1 MANTIV
7 FIDSHIPDNEYLML
21 TRSSAIEYRILD
33 KHRDGIEQMVDALAG
48 QNGYDSI
55 QIISHGAPGSITI
68 GDTVLDHNSLSQ
80 YADQLATLGKA
91 LTTDGDLLLYG
102 CNVGE
107 GDDGHAFI
115 AALAHI
121 TGADVAASDDLTG
134 SATKGGDWTLEVHN
148 GTIENIVLPMTGF
161 NGVLGNTA
169 PTFISG
175 NGKVTTDFGGFDDAR
190 SVTVQSD
197 GKILLAG
204 SSGDDFALARYNSEG
219 SLDTTLSS
227 DGKLTTDF
235 GGSDFGNSV
244 ALQPDGKIL
253 LAGSSNGNFAVVRY
267 NPNGSLDTSFGFNGR
282 VTTDF
287 GSLEDYGYSVTVQSD
302 GKILLAGSSDGDFAL
317 ARYSSDG
324 SLDTTFSSYGKFTT
338 DFGGSDYGYS
348 VVLQP
353 DGKILLA
360 GTSSCDFALARY
372 NTDGSLDTSFNDD
385 GKLTTDFG
393 DYDFGYSVTVQPDG
407 KILVT
412 GSSNSDFALARY
424 NSDGSLDTTLSSD
437 GKLTTDFGGY
447 DSGYSVTVQPDGK
460 ILVAGLTG
468 FGNGD
473 FDVARYNSNGALDST
488 FGSDGKVTTDF
499 GGGWDG
505 CYSLALLSDGRIL
518 VAGLSGD
525 DFALARYNSDGSLD
539 TTFHTCNTR
548 HGAPTYIEHGSAVVL
563 DNIVQIFDAE
573 LAASNNYAGASLT
586 LTRHDGTNANDL
598 FSGAG
603 IVVAA
608 ASGAVTIDDTDIGI
622 YTWTAGTLTLSF
634 NNNATKALVN
644 HAMQSLAYEYASDAP
659 PSSVQIDWTFNDG
672 DNSGALSTIGS
683 TLVAIDKLPTFTDF
697 TYPVATTA
705 EDHAVKISFSDLLA
719 HSNATDVDG
728 TVESFTVKGITSGT
742 LTIGSDA
749 STATVWVAAINN
761 AIDATHDAWWTP
773 ESNANGTFVTFEV
786 VAYDND
792 GAESIIAIPVT
803 VTVSSENDAPTF
815 INSDGKVTTDF
826 GSSDYGNSVTV
837 QADGKILLA
846 GSSDGDFAAVRY
858 NSDGSLD
865 TTFGSDGIVTTD
877 FGGSDYSSSITVQP
891 DSKILLAGLGNGN
904 FVLARYNSDG
914 SLDTSFDYDGKL
926 ATDLGEYDYGHSIA
940 LQPDG
945 KILVVGSNDNFTL
958 ARYKS
963 DGTLDTSFGYDGKLT
978 IDFGGGD
985 HGNNVTVQADG
996 KILVAG
1002 RSYDFLPD
1010 FALARY
1016 RSDGSLDTSFG
1027 YDGKLTTDFGLV
1039 DYAYIVAIQPDGKIL
1054 VGGNTS
1060 MGSSSGHSYSAFV
1073 LARYN
1078 SDGSLDTSFDYD
1090 GKLTT
1095 DFGGNVTV
1103 QTDGKILVADTSA
1116 QVINSDFPVARYNSN
1131 GSLDTSFNY
1140 DGKLATDF
1148 GNSIAVQPD
1157 GKILVAGTSAQGI
1170 NSNFAV
1176 ARYNS
1181 DGSLDTRFNA
1191 FNTLN
1196 GAPTYLKNGRAVVL
1210 DRDVKLF
1217 DAELSASNNYAGAS
1231 LTLARHSGA
1240 NADDLFSD
1248 AGIVAAA
1255 ASGDVT
1261 IDSINIATCTW
1272 SAGTLALVFNNNA
1285 TQALVN
1291 HAMQSLVYENAS
1303 DAPPSS
1309 VQIDWTFNDGDSS
1322 GALSTIGSTLVTIV
1336 TDPVATT
1343 EEDRPVKISFSD
1355 LFAYR
1360 NGSEVD
1366 GAVESFTV
1374 KTINSGALTIG
1385 RDASTATAWDAAT
1398 NHTIDA
1404 THYAWW
1410 RPNHNA
1416 NGMLDAFTVVAHHN
1430 DGEESITTTPAIV
1443 NVASVNDAPTFIPCN
1458 GKVTTDFGSNDDGNS
1473 VAVQADGKILLAGSS
1488 GDDFALARYNSD
1500 GSLDTTFGSNGK
1512 LATDFGGV
1520 DYGYSVTV
1528 QPDGKILLAGQHFH
1542 NDSVY
1547 NIDLAV
1553 SRYNS
1558 DGSLDATFG
1567 SNGKLATAVA
1577 NYGSITSVTAQPD
1590 GKILVASTSEGVS
1603 AVARYNSDGS
1613 LDTTIGDFGLQNYG
1627 KSVTLQPD
1635 GQILVTGVSYSYNRY
1650 TYTNNIYFFLA
1661 RFHSDGSLDIRLTT
1675 DFAVDSVAVQADGKI
1690 LVAGS
1695 SDGDFA
1701 LARYN
1706 SDGSIDTSFSS
1717 DGKLV
1722 TDFAGS
1728 DDHGSSV
1735 TVQLDGKILVAG
1747 SSDGDFAL
1755 ARYNSDG
1762 LLDTSFSYDGRD
1774 TTNFGG
1780 SDDSCNNVTMQAD
1793 GKILV
1798 TGSSGGDFAV
1808 ARYNSDGS
1816 LDTTFNGFN
1825 TLNGAPTYIK
1835 HGNAVVLD
1843 NDVQIFDAEL
1853 AASNN
1858 YAGASLTLA
1867 RHGGAS
1873 ADDRFSGPGIVA
1885 AASGTGG
1892 IVTVDGTDIGTYT
1905 WSAGTLTLVFNN
1917 NATQALVNH
1926 AMQSL
1931 AYENASDAPPSSVQI
1946 DWTFNDG
1953 DRSGALSTTGSTM
1966 VQITNGQVGIAQDG
1980 YLAHTLVWVDSNNNG
1995 VRDWADTNS
2004 NGLWDSGEGEAW
2016 TQTDSTGQFSSLP
2029 DNGTLRIAANPA
2041 GGSTDIS
2048 TGLPFTGTFSA
2059 PSGSTVIN
2067 PLTTLLVAAGG
2078 DATSV
2083 NKALGLD
2090 IALDL
2095 ATYDPLAILSASGAS
2110 SGDQAQALAIQCKAI
2125 QIANIMDIAISAAHG
2140 AGATNANMSDM
2151 TTRIAASLL
2160 ADAGTGAV
2168 NLDNSAVIANA
2179 MTSAAQTVVSDTTAL
2194 NAQKTA
2200 IADATALI
2208 NSKIGTASSGSDLFS
2223 SITNMVAAQIVAQ
2236 ETLATQASQAI
2247 QNNSSA
2253 SLTLDSG
2260 NIDSAVSAAISQVGV
2275 IHPPTITNFSP
2286 LDGAT
2291 NVPVDSDLHFTFSDA
2306 IQGGTGLIEIHRDSA
2321 TGPVVESYD
2330 PLHNGNLS
2338 LSGNVLTVNP
2348 TNNLD
2353 HNTHYYVTF
2362 AQSSIDNLFGDHFI
2376 GSTDYDL
2383 FTVADP
2389 YAESDGNGDSTPTV
2403 LLGIGGLAPLAWVLL

>member
-1 MANTIV
+1 M
-7 FIDSHIPDNEYLML
+7 
-21 TRSSAIEYRILD
+21 
-33 KHRDGIEQMVDALAG
+33 
-48 QNGYDSI
+48 
-55 QIISHGAPGSITI
+55 
-68 GDTVLDHNSLSQ
+68 
-80 YADQLATLGKA
+80 
-91 LTTDGDLLLYG
+91 
-102 CNVGE
+102 
-107 GDDGHAFI
+107 
-115 AALAHI
+115 
-121 TGADVAASDDLTG
+121 
-134 SATKGGDWTLEVHN
+134 
-148 GTIENIVLPMTGF
+148 
-161 NGVLGNTA
+161 
-169 PTFISG
+169 
-175 NGKVTTDFGGFDDAR
+175 
-190 SVTVQSD
+190 
-197 GKILLAG
+197 
-204 SSGDDFALARYNSEG
+204 
-219 SLDTTLSS
+219 
-227 DGKLTTDF
+227 
-235 GGSDFGNSV
+235 
-244 ALQPDGKIL
+244 
-253 LAGSSNGNFAVVRY
+253 
-267 NPNGSLDTSFGFNGR
+267 
-282 VTTDF
+282 
-287 GSLEDYGYSVTVQSD
+287 
-302 GKILLAGSSDGDFAL
+302 
-317 ARYSSDG
+317 
-324 SLDTTFSSYGKFTT
+324 
-338 DFGGSDYGYS
+338 
-348 VVLQP
+348 
-353 DGKILLA
+353 
-360 GTSSCDFALARY
+360 
-372 NTDGSLDTSFNDD
+372 
-385 GKLTTDFG
+385 
-393 DYDFGYSVTVQPDG
+393 
-407 KILVT
+407 
-412 GSSNSDFALARY
+412 
-424 NSDGSLDTTLSSD
+424 
-437 GKLTTDFGGY
+437 
-447 DSGYSVTVQPDGK
+447 QPDGK

-473 FDVARYNSNGALDST
+473 FDVARYNSNGSLDST

-505 CYSLALLSDGRIL
+505 CYSLALLSDGKIL

-525 DFALARYNSDGSLD
+525 DFALARYNGDGSLD

-563 DNIVQIFDAE
+563 DNIGQIFDAE
-573 LAASNNYAGASLT
+573 LAASNNYAGASLR
-586 LTRHDGTNANDL
+586 LARHDGTNANDL

-603 IVVAA
+603 IVAA
-608 ASGAVTIDDTDIGI
+608 VASGVVTIDDTDIGI

-672 DNSGALSTIGS
+672 DSRGALSTIGS
-683 TLVAIDKLPTFTDF
+683 TLFAIDKLPTFTDF

-728 TVESFTVKGITSGT
+728 TVESFTVKGVISGI
-742 LTIGSDA
+742 LTIGNDEA
-749 STATVWVAAINN
+749 SAINN
-761 AIDATHDAWWTP
+761 TIDATHDAWWTP
-773 ESNANGTFVTFEV
+773 ESNTNGTLDTFVV
-786 VAYDND
+786 VAHDND
-792 GAESIIAIPVT
+792 GGESISAMPVT
-803 VTVSSENDAPTF
+803 VTVSAENDAPTF
-815 INSDGKVTTDF
+815 INSNGKVTNDF

-858 NSDGSLD
+858 KSDGSLD

-877 FGGSDYSSSITVQP
+877 FGGSDYCSSITVQP
-891 DSKILLAGLGNGN
+891 DGKILLAGLGNGK
-904 FVLARYNSDG
+904 FALARYNSGG

-926 ATDLGEYDYGHSIA
+926 ATDLGRWNGGYSVA
-940 LQPDG
+940 LQ
-945 KILVVGSNDNFTL
+945 S
-958 ARYKS
+958 
-963 DGTLDTSFGYDGKLT
+963 
-978 IDFGGGD
+978 
-985 HGNNVTVQADG
+985 DG

-1002 RSYDFLPD
+1002 SNDGD
-1010 FALARY
+1010 FA
-1016 RSDGSLDTSFG
+1016 
-1027 YDGKLTTDFGLV
+1027 V
-1039 DYAYIVAIQPDGKIL
+1039 
-1054 VGGNTS
+1054 
-1060 MGSSSGHSYSAFV
+1060 
-1073 LARYN
+1073 ARYN

-1090 GKLTT
+1090 GIVTT
-1095 DFGGNVTV
+1095 DLGRWFGGCSVTV
-1103 QTDGKILVADTSA
+1103 QADGKILVTGASGLDFAVARYNYDGSLDTSFDYDGKVTAGFGGMWNYGNSVALQPDGKILFAVGGGWVSSGGHSGSTFALARYNYDGSPDTSFDYDGKLATYFGNGVTVQPDGKILVEGYSVTVQSDGKILVADTSA
-1116 QVINSDFPVARYNSN
+1116 QVINSDFPIARYNN
-1131 GSLDTSFNY
+1131 DGSLDTSFNY
-1140 DGKLATDF
+1140 DGKLASDF
-1148 GNSIAVQPD
+1148 GNSITVQPD

-1181 DGSLDTRFNA
+1181 DGSLDTTFNA

-1196 GAPTYLKNGRAVVL
+1196 GTPTYLKNGHAVVL
-1210 DRDVKLF
+1210 DSDVQIF
-1217 DAELSASNNYAGAS
+1217 DAELATSNNYAGAS
-1231 LTLARHSGA
+1231 LMLARHGGA
-1240 NADDLFSD
+1240 NADDLFSG

-1255 ASGDVT
+1255 ASGTVT
-1261 IDSINIATCTW
+1261 IDSTNIATCTW

-1322 GALSTIGSTLVTIV
+1322 GALSTIGSTLMTIV

-1343 EEDRPVKISFSD
+1343 AEDQAVNISFSD

-1473 VAVQADGKILLAGSS
+1473 VAVQADSKILFAGSS

-1577 NYGSITSVTAQPD
+1577 NYGSISSVTAQPD

-1603 AVARYNSDGS
+1603 AVSRYNSDGS

-1892 IVTVDGTDIGTYT
+1892 IVTVDGTDIGTYILA
-1905 WSAGTLTLVFNN
+1905 AGTLTLVFDN

-1931 AYENASDAPPSSVQI
+1931 FYENASDAPPSSVQI

-1953 DRSGALSTTGSTM
+1953 DSSGALSTTGNTM
-1966 VQITNGQVGIAQDG
+1966 VLITNGQAGIAQDG

-1995 VRDWADTNS
+1995 ARDWADTNS

-2078 DATSV
+2078 DATIV

-2090 IALDL
+2090 IALNL
-2095 ATYDPLAILSASGAS
+2095 ATYDPLAALSASGAS

-2151 TTRIAASLL
+2151 TTRIGASLL
-2160 ADAGTGAV
+2160 SDAGTGAV

-2179 MTSAAQTVVSDTTAL
+2179 ITSAAQTVVGDTTAL

-2208 NSKIGTASSGSDLFS
+2208 NSKIGAASSGSDLPG
-2223 SITNMVAAQIVAQ
+2223 SITSMVAAQIVAQ
-2236 ETLATQASQAI
+2236 ETLASQASQAI

-2253 SLTLDSG
+2253 SLTLNNE
-2260 NIDSAVSAAISQVGV
+2260 NIDSAISAATSQVGV

-2291 NVPVDSDLHFTFSDA
+2291 VPVDSDLHFTFTDA
-2306 IQGGTGLIEIHRDSA
+2306 IQRGIGLIEIHRDSA
-2321 TGPVVESYD
+2321 TGPIVESYD

-2353 HNTHYYVTF
+2353 HNSHYYVTF

-2376 GSTDYDL
+2376 GSVDYDL

-2389 YAESDGNGDSTPTV
+2389 CAESDGNGDSTQEV
-2403 LLGIGGLAPLAWVLL
+2403 LLGIGGLALLAWVLL

>member
-1 MANTIV
+1 
-7 FIDSHIPDNEYLML
+7 
-21 TRSSAIEYRILD
+21 
-33 KHRDGIEQMVDALAG
+33 
-48 QNGYDSI
+48 
-55 QIISHGAPGSITI
+55 
-68 GDTVLDHNSLSQ
+68 
-80 YADQLATLGKA
+80 
-91 LTTDGDLLLYG
+91 
-102 CNVGE
+102 
-107 GDDGHAFI
+107 
-115 AALAHI
+115 
-121 TGADVAASDDLTG
+121 
-134 SATKGGDWTLEVHN
+134 VHN
-148 GTIENIVLPMTGF
+148 GTIESVVPPMTGF
-161 NGVLGNTA
+161 DGVLGNTA
-169 PTFISG
+169 PTFINS
-175 NGKVTTDFGGFDDAR
+175 NGKVTTDFGGYDDAR

-204 SSGDDFALARYNSEG
+204 SSGDDFALARYNIGG
-219 SLDTTLSS
+219 SLDTSFSS

-302 GKILLAGSSDGDFAL
+302 GKILLAGSSNGDFAL
-317 ARYSSDG
+317 ARYNTDG

-338 DFGGSDYGYS
+338 DFGGPDYGYS

-372 NTDGSLDTSFNDD
+372 NSDGSLDTSFNYD
-385 GKLTTDFG
+385 GKLATDFG
-393 DYDFGYSVTVQPDG
+393 DYDFGHSVTVQTDG

-424 NSDGSLDTTLSSD
+424 NSDGSLDTTFSFD

-525 DFALARYNSDGSLD
+525 DFALARYNGDGSLD

-548 HGAPTYIEHGSAVVL
+548 RGAPTYIEHGSAVVL

-573 LAASNNYAGASLT
+573 LAASNNYAGASLR
-586 LTRHDGTNANDL
+586 LARHDGTNANDL

-603 IVVAA
+603 IVAA
-608 ASGAVTIDDTDIGI
+608 ASSGIVTIDDTDIGI

-659 PSSVQIDWTFNDG
+659 PSSVLIDWTFNDG
-672 DNSGALSTIGS
+672 DSRGALSTTGS

-697 TYPVATTA
+697 TNPVATTA

-728 TVESFTVKGITSGT
+728 TVESFTVKGVISGI
-742 LTIGSDA
+742 LTIGNDEA
-749 STATVWVAAINN
+749 SAINN
-761 AIDATHDAWWTP
+761 TIDATHDAWWTP
-773 ESNANGTFVTFEV
+773 KSNANGTFDTFVV
-786 VAYDND
+786 VAHDND
-792 GAESIIAIPVT
+792 GGESISAMPVT
-803 VTVSSENDAPTF
+803 VIVSSENEAPTF
-815 INSDGKVTTDF
+815 INSNGKVTTDF

-877 FGGSDYSSSITVQP
+877 FGSSDYCSSITVQP
-891 DSKILLAGLGNGN
+891 DGKILLAGLGNGN
-904 FVLARYNSDG
+904 FALARYNSGG
-914 SLDTSFDYDGKL
+914 SLDKSFDYDGKL

-1054 VGGNTS
+1054 VGGNTW

-1116 QVINSDFPVARYNSN
+1116 QVINSDFPIARYNSD

-1148 GNSIAVQPD
+1148 GNSITVQPD

-1181 DGSLDTRFNA
+1181 DGSLDTTFNA

-1196 GAPTYLKNGRAVVL
+1196 GAPKYIKHGRAVVL
-1210 DRDVKLF
+1210 DSDVQIF
-1217 DAELSASNNYAGAS
+1217 DTELAASNNYAGAS

-1240 NADDLFSD
+1240 NADDLFSG

-1255 ASGDVT
+1255 ASGAVT
-1261 IDSINIATCTW
+1261 IDSTNIATYTW
-1272 SAGTLALVFNNNA
+1272 SAGKLALVFNNNA

-1291 HAMQSLVYENAS
+1291 YAMQSLAYENAS

-1322 GALSTIGSTLVTIV
+1322 RALSTIGSTLMIV

-1343 EEDRPVKISFSD
+1343 AEDQAIKISFSD
-1355 LFAYR
+1355 LFAYS
-1360 NGSEVD
+1360 NGSDVN
-1366 GAVESFTV
+1366 GAVDSFTV
-1374 KTINSGALTIG
+1374 KAVKSGTLAIG
-1385 RDASTATAWDAAT
+1385 RDASTATTWDAAT

-1404 THYAWW
+1404 THDAWW
-1410 RPNHNA
+1410 RPNQNA
-1416 NGMLDAFTVVAHHN
+1416 NDMLDAFTVIAHHN
-1430 DGEESITTTPAIV
+1430 DGEESVTTVQAFVEVTP
-1443 NVASVNDAPTFIPCN
+1443 VNDAPTFIPCN

-1473 VAVQADGKILLAGSS
+1473 VAVQADGKILFAGSS

-1520 DYGYSVTV
+1520 DYGNSVTV
-1528 QPDGKILLAGQHFH
+1528 LPDGKILLAGQHFH

-1577 NYGSITSVTAQPD
+1577 NYGSISSVTAQPD
-1590 GKILVASTSEGVS
+1590 GKILVASTSMAVS
-1603 AVARYNSDGS
+1603 SVARYNSDGS
-1613 LDTTIGDFGLQNYG
+1613 LDTTIGYFGLQDYG
-1627 KSVTLQPD
+1627 KSVTIQPD
-1635 GQILVTGVSYSYNRY
+1635 GKILVTGVSSSYNGY
-1650 TYTNNIYFFLA
+1650 TTSRYFFLA

-1675 DFAVDSVAVQADGKI
+1675 DFGVNSVAVQADGKI

-1706 SDGSIDTSFSS
+1706 GDGSIDTSFSS
-1717 DGKLV
+1717 DGKLA

-1728 DDHGSSV
+1728 DDHGCSV

-1762 LLDTSFSYDGRD
+1762 SLDTSFSYDGRD

-1843 NDVQIFDAEL
+1843 NDVQIFDVEL

-1873 ADDRFSGPGIVA
+1873 IDDRFSGSGIVA

-1892 IVTVDGTDIGTYT
+1892 VVTMDGTDIGTYIL
-1905 WSAGTLTLVFNN
+1905 SAGTLALVFNN

-1953 DRSGALSTTGSTM
+1953 DSSGALSTTGSTM
-1966 VQITNGQVGIAQDG
+1966 VLITNGQAGIAQDG

-1995 VRDWADTNS
+1995 VRDWADINS

-2016 TQTDSTGQFSSLP
+2016 TQTDSNGQFSSLP

-2078 DATSV
+2078 DATIV

-2090 IALDL
+2090 IALNL
-2095 ATYDPLAILSASGAS
+2095 ATYDPLAALSASGAS

-2125 QIANIMDIAISAAHG
+2125 QIANIMDIAISAVHG

-2160 ADAGTGAV
+2160 TDAGTGAV

-2179 MTSAAQTVVSDTTAL
+2179 ITSAAQTVVGDTTAL

-2208 NSKIGTASSGSDLFS
+2208 NSKIGAASSSSDLPG
-2223 SITNMVAAQIVAQ
+2223 SITSMVAAQIVAQ
-2236 ETLATQASQAI
+2236 ETLANQASQAI
-2247 QNNSSA
+2247 QNNSST

-2260 NIDSAVSAAISQVGV
+2260 NIDSAISAATSQVGV

-2291 NVPVDSDLHFTFSDA
+2291 SVPVDSDLHFTFSDA

-2330 PLHNGNLS
+2330 PLHSGNLS
-2338 LSGNVLTVNP
+2338 ISGNVLTVNP
-2348 TNNLD
+2348 TNTLD
-2353 HNTHYYVTF
+2353 HNAHYYVAF

-2376 GSTDYDL
+2376 GSVDYDL

-2389 YAESDGNGDSTPTV
+2389 YAESDGNGDSTQEV
-2403 LLGIGGLAPLAWVLL
+2403 LLGIGGLALLAWVLL

>member
-1 MANTIV
+1 MALYSLLLNLCNREFIMANTIV
-7 FIDSHIPDNEYLML
+7 FIDSHIPDNESLML
-21 TRSSAIEYRILD
+21 TRSSAIEYRIID
-33 KHRDGIEQMVDALAG
+33 EHRDGIEQMVDALAG

-68 GDTVLDHNSLSQ
+68 GDTVLDNNSLSQ
-80 YADQLATLGKA
+80 YADQLATIGKA

-107 GDDGHAFI
+107 GDEGHAFI
-115 AALAHI
+115 EALAYI

-134 SATKGGDWTLEVHN
+134 SATKGGDWALEVHN
-148 GTIENIVLPMTGF
+148 GTIENIVLPMAGF
-161 NGVLGNTA
+161 DGVLGNT
-169 PTFISG
+169 
-175 NGKVTTDFGGFDDAR
+175 
-190 SVTVQSD
+190 
-197 GKILLAG
+197 
-204 SSGDDFALARYNSEG
+204 
-219 SLDTTLSS
+219 
-227 DGKLTTDF
+227 
-235 GGSDFGNSV
+235 
-244 ALQPDGKIL
+244 
-253 LAGSSNGNFAVVRY
+253 
-267 NPNGSLDTSFGFNGR
+267 
-282 VTTDF
+282 
-287 GSLEDYGYSVTVQSD
+287 
-302 GKILLAGSSDGDFAL
+302 
-317 ARYSSDG
+317 
-324 SLDTTFSSYGKFTT
+324 
-338 DFGGSDYGYS
+338 
-348 VVLQP
+348 
-353 DGKILLA
+353 
-360 GTSSCDFALARY
+360 
-372 NTDGSLDTSFNDD
+372 
-385 GKLTTDFG
+385 
-393 DYDFGYSVTVQPDG
+393 
-407 KILVT
+407 
-412 GSSNSDFALARY
+412 
-424 NSDGSLDTTLSSD
+424 
-437 GKLTTDFGGY
+437 
-447 DSGYSVTVQPDGK
+447 
-460 ILVAGLTG
+460 
-468 FGNGD
+468 
-473 FDVARYNSNGALDST
+473 
-488 FGSDGKVTTDF
+488 
-499 GGGWDG
+499 
-505 CYSLALLSDGRIL
+505 
-518 VAGLSGD
+518 
-525 DFALARYNSDGSLD
+525 
-539 TTFHTCNTR
+539 
-548 HGAPTYIEHGSAVVL
+548 
-563 DNIVQIFDAE
+563 
-573 LAASNNYAGASLT
+573 
-586 LTRHDGTNANDL
+586 
-598 FSGAG
+598 
-603 IVVAA
+603 
-608 ASGAVTIDDTDIGI
+608 
-622 YTWTAGTLTLSF
+622 
-634 NNNATKALVN
+634 
-644 HAMQSLAYEYASDAP
+644 
-659 PSSVQIDWTFNDG
+659 
-672 DNSGALSTIGS
+672 
-683 TLVAIDKLPTFTDF
+683 
-697 TYPVATTA
+697 
-705 EDHAVKISFSDLLA
+705 
-719 HSNATDVDG
+719 
-728 TVESFTVKGITSGT
+728 
-742 LTIGSDA
+742 
-749 STATVWVAAINN
+749 
-761 AIDATHDAWWTP
+761 
-773 ESNANGTFVTFEV
+773 
-786 VAYDND
+786 
-792 GAESIIAIPVT
+792 
-803 VTVSSENDAPTF
+803 APTF

-877 FGGSDYSSSITVQP
+877 FGGSDYSSIITVQP

-926 ATDLGEYDYGHSIA
+926 ATDFGRWDGGYSVA

-945 KILVVGSNDNFTL
+945 KILVPGLSDGDFAV
-958 ARYKS
+958 ARYNS
-963 DGTLDTSFGYDGKLT
+963 NGTLDTSFDYDGIVATDLGRW
-978 IDFGGGD
+978 FGGCS
-985 HGNNVTVQADG
+985 VTVQADG
-996 KILVAG
+996 KILVTGASG
-1002 RSYDFLPD
+1002 TD
-1010 FALARY
+1010 FA
-1016 RSDGSLDTSFG
+1016 
-1027 YDGKLTTDFGLV
+1027 V
-1039 DYAYIVAIQPDGKIL
+1039 
-1054 VGGNTS
+1054 
-1060 MGSSSGHSYSAFV
+1060 
-1073 LARYN
+1073 ARYN
-1078 SDGSLDTSFDYD
+1078 YDGSLDTSFDYD
-1090 GKLTT
+1090 GKVAAG
-1095 DFGGNVTV
+1095 FGHMWSSGNSVALQPDGKILFAVESGGVSSGGSRAAAFALARYNYDGSPDTSFNYDGNLATYFGFWDGRFDGGYSVTL
-1103 QTDGKILVADTSA
+1103 QSDGKILVADTSA

-1140 DGKLATDF
+1140 DGKLATNF

-1196 GAPTYLKNGRAVVL
+1196 GAPKYIKQGRAVVL
-1210 DRDVKLF
+1210 DSDVQIF
-1217 DAELSASNNYAGAS
+1217 DIELAASNNYADAS
-1231 LTLARHSGA
+1231 LTLARHRGA
-1240 NADDLFSD
+1240 NADDHFSG

-1255 ASGDVT
+1255 ASGVVT
-1261 IDSINIATCTW
+1261 IDSTDIGTYTW
-1272 SAGTLALVFNNNA
+1272 SAGTLALAFNNNA

-1291 HAMQSLVYENAS
+1291 HAMQSLAYENAS

-1322 GALSTIGSTLVTIV
+1322 GALSTMGSTVVTIS
-1336 TDPVATT
+1336 DPVATT
-1343 EEDRPVKISFSD
+1343 AEDQPVKISFSD
-1355 LFAYR
+1355 LVAY
-1360 NGSEVD
+1360 NKTSDVD
-1366 GAVESFTV
+1366 GAVDSFTV

-1416 NGMLDAFTVVAHHN
+1416 NGMLDAFTVVAHNN

-1458 GKVTTDFGSNDDGNS
+1458 GKVTTDFGSNDDVNS

-1500 GSLDTTFGSNGK
+1500 GSLDTTFGSNGQ
-1512 LATDFGGV
+1512 LATDFGGF

-1528 QPDGKILLAGQHFH
+1528 QPEGKILLAGKHFH
-1542 NDSVY
+1542 NDSTVY
-1547 NIDLAV
+1547 NQDVAV
-1553 SRYNS
+1553 ARYNS
-1558 DGSLDATFG
+1558 NGTLDTTFG
-1567 SNGKLATAVA
+1567 HDGKLTTTVA
-1577 NYGSITSVTAQPD
+1577 HYGGVSNVTAQPD
-1590 GKILVASTSEGVS
+1590 GKILVASTSYGVS

-1613 LDTTIGDFGLQNYG
+1613 LDTTIGFDGNVDFGRWDSGNR
-1627 KSVTLQPD
+1627 VTIQPD
-1635 GQILVTGVSYSYNRY
+1635 GKILVTGMSYSYNAS
-1650 TYTNNIYFFLA
+1650 TYTHDSYFFLA
-1661 RFHSDGSLDIRLTT
+1661 RFHSDGSSDIRLAT

-1728 DDHGSSV
+1728 DDHGNSV
-1735 TVQLDGKILVAG
+1735 TVQPDGKILVAG

-1762 LLDTSFSYDGRD
+1762 SLDTSFSYDGRD

-1780 SDDSCNNVTMQAD
+1780 SDDGCNNVTMQAD

-1825 TLNGAPTYIK
+1825 TLNGAPTSIK
-1835 HGNAVVLD
+1835 HGNAVVLT

-1873 ADDRFSGPGIVA
+1873 TDDRFSGSGIVA
-1885 AASGTGG
+1885 TASGTGG
-1892 IVTVDGTDIGTYT
+1892 IVTVDGTDIGVYILA
-1905 WSAGTLTLVFNN
+1905 AGTLTLVFNN

-1926 AMQSL
+1926 FMQSL
-1931 AYENASDAPPSSVQI
+1931 FYENASDTPPSSVQI

-1953 DRSGALSTTGSTM
+1953 DSSGALSTTGSTM
-1966 VQITNGQVGIAQDG
+1966 VLITNGQAGIAQDG

-1995 VRDWADTNS
+1995 VRDWTDANS

-2016 TQTDSTGQFSSLP
+2016 ILTDSTGQFANLRG
-2029 DNGTLRIAANPA
+2029 NGTLRIVANPA

-2078 DATSV
+2078 DATIV

-2090 IALDL
+2090 IALNL
-2095 ATYDPLAILSASGAS
+2095 ATYDPLAALSASGTS

-2125 QIANIMDIAISAAHG
+2125 QIANIMDIAISAVHG

-2151 TTRIAASLL
+2151 ATRIAASLL
-2160 ADAGTGAV
+2160 ADAGTGSV

-2179 MTSAAQTVVSDTTAL
+2179 MTSAAQTVLGDTTAL

-2208 NSKIGTASSGSDLFS
+2208 NNKTGTASSGSDLPG
-2223 SITNMVAAQIVAQ
+2223 SITSMVAARIVAQ
-2236 ETLATQASQAI
+2236 ETLASQASQAI
-2247 QNNSSA
+2247 QHNSSA
-2253 SLTLDSG
+2253 YLTLDSG
-2260 NIDSAVSAAISQVGV
+2260 NIDSAISAATSQVGV
-2275 IHPPTITNFSP
+2275 IHPPTMTNFLP

-2291 NVPVDSDLHFTFSDA
+2291 DVPVDSDLHFTFSDA
-2306 IQGGTGLIEIHRDSA
+2306 IQRGIGLIEIHRDSA
-2321 TGPVVESYD
+2321 TGPLVESYD
-2330 PLHNGNLS
+2330 PLLSGNLS
-2338 LSGNVLTVNP
+2338 ISGNVLTVNP
-2348 TNNLD
+2348 TNNLA
-2353 HNTHYYVTF
+2353 HNAHYYVTF

-2376 GSTDYDL
+2376 GSADYDL

-2389 YAESDGNGDSTPTV
+2389 YTGSDGNGDSTPNV
-2403 LLGIGGLAPLAWVLL
+2403 LLGIGGLALLAWVLL

>member
-1 MANTIV
+1 M
-7 FIDSHIPDNEYLML
+7 
-21 TRSSAIEYRILD
+21 
-33 KHRDGIEQMVDALAG
+33 
-48 QNGYDSI
+48 
-55 QIISHGAPGSITI
+55 
-68 GDTVLDHNSLSQ
+68 
-80 YADQLATLGKA
+80 
-91 LTTDGDLLLYG
+91 
-102 CNVGE
+102 
-107 GDDGHAFI
+107 
-115 AALAHI
+115 
-121 TGADVAASDDLTG
+121 
-134 SATKGGDWTLEVHN
+134 
-148 GTIENIVLPMTGF
+148 
-161 NGVLGNTA
+161 
-169 PTFISG
+169 
-175 NGKVTTDFGGFDDAR
+175 
-190 SVTVQSD
+190 
-197 GKILLAG
+197 
-204 SSGDDFALARYNSEG
+204 
-219 SLDTTLSS
+219 
-227 DGKLTTDF
+227 
-235 GGSDFGNSV
+235 
-244 ALQPDGKIL
+244 
-253 LAGSSNGNFAVVRY
+253 
-267 NPNGSLDTSFGFNGR
+267 
-282 VTTDF
+282 
-287 GSLEDYGYSVTVQSD
+287 
-302 GKILLAGSSDGDFAL
+302 
-317 ARYSSDG
+317 
-324 SLDTTFSSYGKFTT
+324 
-338 DFGGSDYGYS
+338 
-348 VVLQP
+348 
-353 DGKILLA
+353 
-360 GTSSCDFALARY
+360 
-372 NTDGSLDTSFNDD
+372 
-385 GKLTTDFG
+385 
-393 DYDFGYSVTVQPDG
+393 
-407 KILVT
+407 
-412 GSSNSDFALARY
+412 
-424 NSDGSLDTTLSSD
+424 
-437 GKLTTDFGGY
+437 
-447 DSGYSVTVQPDGK
+447 QPDGK

-473 FDVARYNSNGALDST
+473 FDVARYNSNGSLDST

-505 CYSLALLSDGRIL
+505 CYSLALLSDGKIL

-525 DFALARYNSDGSLD
+525 DFALARYNGDGSLD

-563 DNIVQIFDAE
+563 DNIGQIFDAE
-573 LAASNNYAGASLT
+573 LAASNNYAGASLR
-586 LTRHDGTNANDL
+586 LARHDGTNANDL

-603 IVVAA
+603 IVAA
-608 ASGAVTIDDTDIGI
+608 VASGVVTIDDTDIGI

-672 DNSGALSTIGS
+672 DSRGALSTIGS
-683 TLVAIDKLPTFTDF
+683 TLFAIDKLPTFTDF

-728 TVESFTVKGITSGT
+728 TVESFTVKGVISGI
-742 LTIGSDA
+742 LTIGNDEA
-749 STATVWVAAINN
+749 SAINN
-761 AIDATHDAWWTP
+761 TIDATHDAWWTP
-773 ESNANGTFVTFEV
+773 ESNTNGTLDTFVV
-786 VAYDND
+786 VAHDND
-792 GAESIIAIPVT
+792 GGESISAMPVT
-803 VTVSSENDAPTF
+803 VTVSAENDAPTF
-815 INSDGKVTTDF
+815 INSNGKVTNDF

-858 NSDGSLD
+858 KSDGSLD

-877 FGGSDYSSSITVQP
+877 FGGSDYCSSITVQP
-891 DSKILLAGLGNGN
+891 DGKILLAGLGNGK
-904 FVLARYNSDG
+904 FALARYNSGG

-926 ATDLGEYDYGHSIA
+926 ATDLGRWNGGYSVA
-940 LQPDG
+940 LQ
-945 KILVVGSNDNFTL
+945 S
-958 ARYKS
+958 
-963 DGTLDTSFGYDGKLT
+963 
-978 IDFGGGD
+978 
-985 HGNNVTVQADG
+985 DG

-1002 RSYDFLPD
+1002 SNDGD
-1010 FALARY
+1010 FA
-1016 RSDGSLDTSFG
+1016 
-1027 YDGKLTTDFGLV
+1027 V
-1039 DYAYIVAIQPDGKIL
+1039 
-1054 VGGNTS
+1054 
-1060 MGSSSGHSYSAFV
+1060 
-1073 LARYN
+1073 ARYN

-1090 GKLTT
+1090 GIVTT
-1095 DFGGNVTV
+1095 DLGRWFGGCSVTV
-1103 QTDGKILVADTSA
+1103 QADGKILVTGASGLDFAVARYNYDGSLDTSFDYDGKVTAGFGGMWNYGNSVALQPDGKILFAVGGGWVSSGGHSGSTFALARYNYDGSPDTSFDYDGKLATYFGNGVTVQPDGKILVEGYSVTVQSDGKILVADTSA
-1116 QVINSDFPVARYNSN
+1116 QVINSDFPIARYNN
-1131 GSLDTSFNY
+1131 DGSLDTSFNY
-1140 DGKLATDF
+1140 DGKLASDF
-1148 GNSIAVQPD
+1148 GNSITVQPD

-1181 DGSLDTRFNA
+1181 DGSLDTTFNA

-1196 GAPTYLKNGRAVVL
+1196 GTPTYLKNGHAVVL
-1210 DRDVKLF
+1210 DSDVQIF
-1217 DAELSASNNYAGAS
+1217 DAELATSNNYAGAS
-1231 LTLARHSGA
+1231 LMLARHGGA
-1240 NADDLFSD
+1240 NADDLFSG

-1255 ASGDVT
+1255 ASGTVT
-1261 IDSINIATCTW
+1261 IDSTNIATCTW

-1322 GALSTIGSTLVTIV
+1322 GALSTIGSTLMTIV

-1343 EEDRPVKISFSD
+1343 AEDQAVNISFSD

-1404 THYAWW
+1404 THDAWW
-1410 RPNHNA
+1410 RPNQSA

-1473 VAVQADGKILLAGSS
+1473 VAVQADSKILFAGSS
-1488 GDDFALARYNSD
+1488 GD
-1500 GSLDTTFGSNGK
+1500 
-1512 LATDFGGV
+1512 
-1520 DYGYSVTV
+1520 
-1528 QPDGKILLAGQHFH
+1528 
-1542 NDSVY
+1542 
-1547 NIDLAV
+1547 
-1553 SRYNS
+1553 
-1558 DGSLDATFG
+1558 
-1567 SNGKLATAVA
+1567 
-1577 NYGSITSVTAQPD
+1577 
-1590 GKILVASTSEGVS
+1590 
-1603 AVARYNSDGS
+1603 
-1613 LDTTIGDFGLQNYG
+1613 
-1627 KSVTLQPD
+1627 
-1635 GQILVTGVSYSYNRY
+1635 
-1650 TYTNNIYFFLA
+1650 
-1661 RFHSDGSLDIRLTT
+1661 
-1675 DFAVDSVAVQADGKI
+1675 
-1690 LVAGS
+1690 
-1695 SDGDFA
+1695 DFA

-1892 IVTVDGTDIGTYT
+1892 IVTVDGTDIGTYILA
-1905 WSAGTLTLVFNN
+1905 AGTLTLVFDN

-1931 AYENASDAPPSSVQI
+1931 FYENASDAPPSSVQI

-1953 DRSGALSTTGSTM
+1953 DSSGALSTTGNTM
-1966 VQITNGQVGIAQDG
+1966 VLITNGQAGIAQDG

-1995 VRDWADTNS
+1995 ARDWADTNS

-2078 DATSV
+2078 DATIV

-2090 IALDL
+2090 IALNL
-2095 ATYDPLAILSASGAS
+2095 ATYDPLAALSASGAS

-2151 TTRIAASLL
+2151 TTRIGASLL
-2160 ADAGTGAV
+2160 SDAGTGAV

-2179 MTSAAQTVVSDTTAL
+2179 ITSAAQTVVGDTTAL

-2208 NSKIGTASSGSDLFS
+2208 NSKIGAASSGSDLPG
-2223 SITNMVAAQIVAQ
+2223 SITSMVAAQIVAQ
-2236 ETLATQASQAI
+2236 ETLASQASQAI

-2253 SLTLDSG
+2253 SLTLNNE
-2260 NIDSAVSAAISQVGV
+2260 NIDSAISAATSQVGV

-2291 NVPVDSDLHFTFSDA
+2291 VPVDSDLHFTFTDA
-2306 IQGGTGLIEIHRDSA
+2306 IQRGIGLIEIHRDSA
-2321 TGPVVESYD
+2321 TGPIVESYD

-2353 HNTHYYVTF
+2353 HNSHYYVTF

-2376 GSTDYDL
+2376 GSVDYDL

-2389 YAESDGNGDSTPTV
+2389 CAESDGNGDSTQEV
-2403 LLGIGGLAPLAWVLL
+2403 LLGIGGLALLAWVLL